1 MNMLDGNTAALNAH
15 LREMDEADERLERIT
30 KQVWEDLANGE
41 LDVLDIIIGCKVDT
55 FMIALYEACKD
66 NRPAYA
72 TWHEP
77 KHAYR
82 DFYANIEAL
91 VENEIELRMSR

>member
-1 MNMLDGNTAALNAH
+1 MSTDYNTAALNRH
-15 LREMDEADERLERIT
+15 MDEMDESDQKRERIT
-30 KQVWEDLANGE
+30 EQVWQDLASGD
-41 LDVLDIIIGCKVDT
+41 LDTSSVVFDLCHDT
-55 FMIALYEACKD
+55 FAIALYEACKD

>member
-1 MNMLDGNTAALNAH
+1 MTTDDNTAALNRH
-15 LREMDEADERLERIT
+15 MDEMDESDQKRERIT
-30 KQVWEDLANGE
+30 EQVWEDLANGE

-55 FMIALYEACKD
+55 FMIALYESCKD

-82 DFYANIEAL
+82 DFCANIEAL
-91 VENEIELRMSR
+91 VEDEIKLRMSR